1 MWGNTASGSTKY
13 SGPQPGPTSAVA
25 RASQS
30 NSSQKKP
37 QQVLL
42 GTVSA
47 VWSDQAAEGIF
58 QVGFENLQWCR
69 WHSFC
74 STAGLSM
81 QGKRFFPT
89 FILFPSRVLLYAHC
103 LSPSCDP
110 PLRTAWLCFLDNLI
124 KVIVEAV
131 ARSCTIKIIPPTD
144 QISPAHWTTSQEV
157 LQPQGHPDSPV
168 LCVLLISHFFPR
180 GRWGKDKN
188 RTQHLNAFNKVANR
202 SWQTLC
208 FPPPPAFWLHYYLYQ
223 ALIAAPFDSPCCQ
236 SRLQAYAPASVSQ
249 GALGLLRRAGPQ
261 FPDHPSAS
269 FESEDLLLLVTRDLC
284 WSPWPFKDYRKQ
296 SFCDI
301 GQLAQ
306 HLWVQPVRSHGLLCT
321 EHAFPVSLLT
331 FCWSFLPSLNSDTNW
346 RSWTG
351 LVWKSTSALLVSAAT
366 NLPVTF
372 NVPTPSSLTLLLRK

>member
-208 FPPPPAFWLHYYLYQ
+208 FPPP
-223 ALIAAPFDSPCCQ
+223 
-236 SRLQAYAPASVSQ
+236 
-249 GALGLLRRAGPQ
+249 
-261 FPDHPSAS
+261 
-269 FESEDLLLLVTRDLC
+269 
-284 WSPWPFKDYRKQ
+284 
-296 SFCDI
+296 
-301 GQLAQ
+301 
-306 HLWVQPVRSHGLLCT
+306 
-321 EHAFPVSLLT
+321 
-331 FCWSFLPSLNSDTNW
+331 SFLATLLFVSSPHCCPFWFPLLPKQTAGLCSSLC
-346 RSWTG
+346 
-351 LVWKSTSALLVSAAT
+351 
-366 NLPVTF
+366 LPGC
-372 NVPTPSSLTLLLRK
+372 PRPSSQSWPAVPRSPFSLFWKRGFTFASNQGPLLISMTFQRL